1 MLRLLQPKRSK
12 LAGKSCFNIPA
23 TKMQCF
29 RLKKSALYNLCQ
41 PVLHIATVEASQAI
55 NSFSLLWLFQL
66 FFSSL
71 DNIYHKITF
80 IMISF
85 DNFFIT
91 SSSSSS
97 LDNFFI
103 NHLESF
109 QTIRKV
115 FRSSGKFP
123 YHLESFQ
130 IIWKVSRSSGKFPDH
145 PESFQIIWKVS
156 RPSRT
161 FPDHPESFQTIQKV
175 SRTSLKFPDHP

>member
-1 MLRLLQPKRSK
+1 M
-12 LAGKSCFNIPA
+12 
-23 TKMQCF
+23 
-29 RLKKSALYNLCQ
+29 YNLCQ

-55 NSFSLLWLFQL
+55 TPYHFFDYFSC

-103 NHLESF
+103 NHLVSF

-123 YHLESFQ
+123 DHLESFQ
-130 IIWKVSRSSGKFPDH
+130 IIRKVSRSSGKFPDH
-145 PESFQIIWKVS
+145 PK
-156 RPSRT
+156 
-161 FPDHPESFQTIQKV
+161 SFQTIQKV
-175 SRTSLKFPDHP
+175 SRPSGKFPDDSESFQTIQKVFRPSGKFPDHP